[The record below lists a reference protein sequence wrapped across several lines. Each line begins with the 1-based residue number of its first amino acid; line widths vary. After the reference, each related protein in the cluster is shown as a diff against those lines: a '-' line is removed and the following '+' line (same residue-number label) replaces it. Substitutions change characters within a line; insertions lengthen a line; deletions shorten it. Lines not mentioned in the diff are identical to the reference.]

1 MMVKREVLSSE
12 GSMMLVKVELAEG
25 FVGDIDQHPEEQLS
39 FIEKGQ
45 VEFEVDGEKRIL
57 NPGDTQYIPSSIQ
70 HRVKVLEECVILDMF
85 SPIRKDLLEG

>member
-1 MMVKREVLSSE
+1 MMVKRKVLSSE

-57 NPGDTQYIPSSIQ
+57 NVGDTQYIPSSVQ
-70 HRVKVLEECVILDMF
+70 HRVKVIEECVILDMF
-85 SPIRKDLLEG
+85 TPVRKDLLEG